1 MPPVAQFT
9 LTFGLVAI
17 PVRLLSATSSHRIG
31 FRQIHL
37 QDRGRVRYTKICE
50 LDEHELLPEDIVRA
64 YEVGKD
70 QLVPITDEE
79 LDNLP
84 LPTAKTIEING
95 FLDLAAIPGEMYDK
109 PYFLAPQNAGANK
122 PYVLMR
128 EALARSGKA
137 AVGKYALRGSENLG
151 MIHAQ
156 GDVLVL
162 QRLRWPDEVRS
173 ADDAAPRQPI
183 EITDEEL
190 NGALG
195 LIEALGDVDMQEMH
209 DEYSRAVQELIEA
222 KIGHKAPPK
231 PREPEEEPAGV
242 TDLMTALQRA
252 TEQARAERG
261 EDAEVHHLAGRTPAK
276 KTAKKAAAKKSA
288 AKAAG
293 TAKRASGSARSK
305 TAAAGKSAAKKT
317 AAKKSAAKTS
327 AAKRTGGSGK
337 RAG

>member
-17 PVRLLSATSSHRIG
+17 PVRLLAATSSHKIG

-37 QDRGRVRYTKICE
+37 PDQGRVRYTKVCE
-50 LDEHELLPEDIVRA
+50 IDEHPLMPEDIVRA

-70 QLVPITDEE
+70 QLVPITDDE

-84 LPTAKTIEING
+84 LPTAKTIEVSG

-109 PYFLAPQNAGANK
+109 PYFLAPQNAAANK

-173 ADDAAPRQPI
+173 ADDAAPAHDI
-183 EITDEEL
+183 AISDEEL
-190 NGALG
+190 AGALS
-195 LIEALGDVDMQEMH
+195 LIDALGDVDMQQMH
-209 DEYSRAVQELIEA
+209 DEYARAVQQLIEA
-222 KIGHKAPPK
+222 KMAHEAPPK
-231 PREPEEEPAGV
+231 VRQPEAEEAGV

-252 TEQARAERG
+252 TEQARADRG
-261 EDAEVHHLAGRTPAK
+261 EDAEVHRMAGR
-276 KTAKKAAAKKSA
+276 
-288 AKAAG
+288 G
-293 TAKRASGSARSK
+293 
-305 TAAAGKSAAKKT
+305 
-317 AAKKSAAKTS
+317 
-327 AAKRTGGSGK
+327 
-337 RAG
+337 

>member
-17 PVRLLSATSSHRIG
+17 PVRLLAATTSHKIG

-37 QDRGRVRYTKICE
+37 PDQGRVRYTKICE
-50 LDEHELLPEDIVRA
+50 IDEHPLMPEDIVRA

-84 LPTAKTIEING
+84 LPTAKTIEISG

-109 PYFLAPQNAGANK
+109 PYFLAPQNAAANK

-173 ADDAAPRQPI
+173 AEDAAPRQDVAV
-183 EITDEEL
+183 TDEEL
-190 NGALG
+190 AGALG
-195 LIEALGDVDMQEMH
+195 LIEALGDIDMQQMH
-209 DEYSRAVQELIEA
+209 DEYAHAVQELIEA
-222 KIGHKAPPK
+222 KMTHKAPPRA
-231 PREPEEEPAGV
+231 PEPEAEEAGV

-252 TEQARAERG
+252 TEQARADRG
-261 EDAEVHHLAGRTPAK
+261 EDARVHPMSGRKTAGKAAK
-276 KTAKKAAAKKSA
+276 KTPAKKSA
-288 AKAAG
+288 AKKAA
-293 TAKRASGSARSK
+293 TKKAASG
-305 TAAAGKSAAKKT
+305 AKKT
-317 AAKKSAAKTS
+317 P
-327 AAKRTGGSGK
+327 AKRTGGTGK